1 MIGLRKFPLPSP
13 ESDRNTTMPLGP
25 DVAFLWY
32 LGIYPTITAQQSQIG
47 QRKGEMYI
55 LTVRG
60 TGN

>member
-1 MIGLRKFPLPSP
+1 MGLKKFPLPGP
-13 ESDRNTTMPLGP
+13 ESDRNTTMPLSP
-25 DVAFLWY
+25 DLTFLSY
-32 LGIYPTITAQQSQIG
+32 LGIRPTITAQQSQG